1 VPHVPDLSGSALDDR
16 YELHAVIGEG
26 AFGRVYAGR
35 DRRLARSVAVKVIKP
50 WWTDDPEWV
59 AMFERETQLLAR
71 VSHPGIVQIFDVGHA
86 PPGLYYV
93 SELVDGEN
101 LASRLRRGRLP
112 AWEACGIAVQLCRAL
127 ARAHAQRIV
136 HRDVKPAN
144 ILLSTQGRVKV
155 GDFGVARL
163 AEGSTDDAA
172 ATIVGTPR
180 YMAPEQGR
188 GLPTTPATDVY
199 SVGVVLYEMLA
210 GRPPFAGDSVVELA
224 LRHVED
230 PPPPLSV
237 RLPRSL
243 VQVAER
249 ALAKDPAERFADGAE
264 MAEALVAARKRSA
277 SARSPLVPA
286 RTRAPAHRPRAMLV
300 PAGTTPPAAPAP
312 HGRVNAPPPARRGR
326 VNPPPPPR
334 RPDDTRPAP
343 EMSPRRNVNP
353 PARRRAVAALGLV
366 VTLIAA
372 MVAGAAVLA
381 APARTRVPALTRL
394 HRGAAGAAARRRHLV
409 VAFGA
414 GYDATAAPGI
424 VIGQR
429 PRAGASVVQGTMVHL
444 VLSRG
449 PAPVK
454 LPRLSRQSVADA
466 QESLKSL
473 GLHTTVRRVPAPGI
487 TPGTVTGQSPGART
501 MASVGSLV
509 TLSVAETPQWRPLTT
524 FTGGRSGVVHITG
537 ERWRIVYRMAYQGT
551 CTWIIFCSGPNARV
565 VNTTSGATVSGFGL
579 GSGSGQLRDVSTG
592 PGSYE
597 IEVTPGDDD
606 ARWSVQVEDYF

>member
-26 AFGRVYAGR
+26 AFGRVYEGR

-50 WWTDDPEWV
+50 WWTEDPEWV

-71 VSHPGIVQIFDVGHA
+71 VSDPGIVQIFDVGHA
-86 PPGLYYV
+86 PQGLYYV

-112 AWEACGIAVQLCRAL
+112 AWEACGVAVQLCRAL
-127 ARAHAQRIV
+127 ARAHAQSIV

-243 VQVAER
+243 VQIDER
-249 ALAKDPAERFADGAE
+249 ALAKDPAERYADGAE

-277 SARSPLVPA
+277 SARSVRLVPA
-286 RTRAPAHRPRAMLV
+286 RTRTPAHAPRTALV
-300 PAGTTPPAAPAP
+300 PAGTAPATP
-312 HGRVNAPPPARRGR
+312 THHGSSGPPPARRGR
-326 VNPPPPPR
+326 VNLPPPR

-353 PARRRAVAALGLV
+353 PARRRAIAALGLV
-366 VTLIAA
+366 VALIAA
-372 MVAGAAVLA
+372 MIAAAAVLA
-381 APARTRVPALTRL
+381 GPARTRVPALTHLDDRAAASAAHRL
-394 HRGAAGAAARRRHLV
+394 HLAV
-409 VAFGA
+409 TFGA
-414 GYDATAAPGI
+414 RHDATIAAGI
-424 VIGQR
+424 VIAQR
-429 PRAGASVVQGTMVHL
+429 PRAGALVVQGSKVRL

-449 PAPVK
+449 PAPVT
-454 LPRLSRQSVADA
+454 LPRLARQSVTDA
-466 QESLKSL
+466 QESLQSL
-473 GLHTTVRRVPAPGI
+473 GLRTTVRRVPAPAVA
-487 TPGTVTGQSPGART
+487 PGTVTGQSPGAGT
-501 MASVGSLV
+501 VAPVGSIV

-524 FTGGRSGVVHITG
+524 FSGAGSGVVHIIG

-565 VNTTSGATVSGFGL
+565 VNTASGATVGGFGL
-579 GSGSGQLRDVSTG
+579 AGGSGQLRGFSTG
-592 PGSYE
+592 PGDYE
-597 IEVTPGDDD
+597 IKVTPGGDD
-606 ARWSVQVEDYF
+606 ARWSVHVEDYF